1 MKLYFFIGLFISVI
15 NISLRAQV
23 ALTLKSNESVLSVEG
38 TSTLHDWE
46 MNVEQMEGNILISSI
61 DKIESIQ
68 QGGEISFKVK
78 SLVSEHSLMNKKAYS
93 ALNEDKYPIIKGRI
107 IRVFSVAGVQKV
119 ELELS
124 TAGVTKVITSNFKSS
139 RLNNNQIKVNG
150 YFDFKLT
157 DFDID
162 PPVALMGTIKTG
174 DAVKVKYSLVF
185 EVE

>member
-15 NISLRAQV
+15 SISLSAQV
-23 ALTLKSNESVLSVEG
+23 ALTLKSNESVLNVEG

-68 QGGEISFKVK
+68 QGEISFNVK

-93 ALNEDKYPIIKGRI
+93 ALKEDKYPIIKGRI
-107 IRVFSVAGVQKV
+107 IRVFSLAGVQKV

-185 EVE
+185 KVE